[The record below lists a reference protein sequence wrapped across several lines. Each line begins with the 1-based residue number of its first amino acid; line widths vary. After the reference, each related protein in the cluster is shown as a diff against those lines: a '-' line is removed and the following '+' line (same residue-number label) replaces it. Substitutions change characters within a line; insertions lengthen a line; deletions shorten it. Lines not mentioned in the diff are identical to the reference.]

1 MLTCAGVGCA
11 DVRMSYD
18 DKSELSSLI
27 SAEEDALSKP
37 IVVHDGRNPCM
48 WH

>member
-11 DVRMSYD
+11 DVHMSYD

-27 SAEEDALSKP
+27 SAEEDALPKP
-37 IVVHDGRNPCM
+37 TVVHDGRHPCM
-48 WH
+48 WR